1 MFILASSIDV
11 TTLLACQIFLTL
23 IYAIVFCC
31 MKSMYP
37 YLRGAGSVAFAFFA
51 ATLANILLLLS
62 GSIPAFF
69 SIVVAHCLLLSA
81 FVLFYTGVLHFF
93 KSPRRIRYAWALTIA
108 ASALTVY
115 LVLTHDGTRALT
127 YVIAISFFLVRGVI
141 AVEIFR
147 QAAGR
152 IFLKIFAWLMAGY
165 AIFALN
171 RVIFLLVYGV
181 SPNQAQRGFLQTVS
195 VLLSVSF
202 AFLIGLSFLLM
213 LCSELL
219 TLVKD
224 ESERDLLSGV
234 FNRRGIE
241 QKLELE
247 LERAARSGHGL
258 SIALIDIDHFKAI
271 NDYAGHAA
279 GDTALRDIVS
289 AISERLRP
297 HDLLG
302 RFGGDEFLLI
312 FPRTLCS
319 EALAVS
325 SKIEHSVRELSI
337 PGDGRPLTV
346 SIGLT
351 QAASGEIADSLLARA
366 DKALYTAKN
375 AGRNCCRFLLYE
387 TDAASGPNLLPPEL
401 LHPEFV
407 PPSSHSDLLQQ

>member
-1 MFILASSIDV
+1 MSFIASVDV
-11 TTLLACQIFLTL
+11 GTLLGCQIVLTL
-23 IYAIVFCC
+23 VYAIVFCC
-31 MKSMYP
+31 MKVIYP
-37 YLRGAGSVAFAFFA
+37 YLRGAGSVTPAFFA
-51 ATLANILLLLS
+51 ATIANILLLLS

-69 SIVVAHCLLLSA
+69 SVVVAHCLLLCA

-93 KSPRRIRYAWALTIA
+93 KSPRRIRYAWVLTVF

-115 LVLTHDGTRALT
+115 LVLSHDHTRALT

-147 QAAGR
+147 QAADR
-152 IFLKIFAWLMAGY
+152 VFLKIFAFLMAAY

-171 RVIFLLVYGV
+171 RVFFLLVYGTM
-181 SPNQAQRGFLQTVS
+181 PNQQQREILQTVS

-213 LCSELL
+213 LCGDLL

-234 FNRRGIE
+234 LNRRGIE
-241 QKLELE
+241 QKLDAELK
-247 LERAARSGHGL
+247 RAGRGGQGL

-279 GDTALRDIVS
+279 GDRALRDVVS
-289 AISERLRP
+289 AISCRLRP

-312 FPRTLCS
+312 FPHTSCADGLV
-319 EALAVS
+319 VS
-325 SKIEHSVRELSI
+325 NRIEQSVREFSI
-337 PGDGRPLTV
+337 PGAGTPLTI
-346 SIGLT
+346 SIGIT
-351 QAASGEIADSLLARA
+351 QAASGETAGPLLARA
-366 DKALYTAKN
+366 DKALYNAKN
-375 AGRNCCRFLLYE
+375 AGRNCCRV
-387 TDAASGPNLLPPEL
+387 L
-401 LHPEFV
+401 LHEADAEADLERLIL
-407 PPSSHSDLLQQ
+407 PSSHSDLQPR